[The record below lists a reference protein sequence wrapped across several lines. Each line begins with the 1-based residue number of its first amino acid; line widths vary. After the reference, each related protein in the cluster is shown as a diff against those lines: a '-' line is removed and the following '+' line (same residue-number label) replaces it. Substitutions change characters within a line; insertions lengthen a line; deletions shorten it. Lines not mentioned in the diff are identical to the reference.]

1 MHCYQPVGTMAVMLA
16 NIGILSEGETAIV
29 AAVDHNDARLH
40 YALVSPLHPVVACE
54 RWPIFGPTLCYT
66 VLEGYDC
73 FSWTW
78 ASAES
83 LFFPEAPLPNSCHC
97 SP

>member
-1 MHCYQPVGTMAVMLA
+1 MHCYQPVGTMAVMLTT
-16 NIGILSEGETAIV
+16 IPPISEGEAVII
-29 AAVDHNDARLH
+29 AAVDHNDERLH
-40 YALVSPLHPVVACE
+40 YALVSPLHPVAVCE
-54 RWPIFGPTLCYT
+54 RWPVSSPTNCYT
-66 VLEGYDC
+66 VLEGYDG
-73 FSWTW
+73 FNWTW